1 MKLEKGKYIN
11 VISYGTG
18 RHFLVG
24 PTIEK
29 LTIASKCAIIEASTL
44 NKRKNPRAPVA
55 RVTVMRI
62 VEVYD
67 GKS

>member
-1 MKLEKGKYIN
+1 MKLEKDKY
-11 VISYGTG
+11 VCVVSYGTG
-18 RHFLVG
+18 RHFLQG
-24 PTIEK
+24 PTMEK
-29 LTIASKCAIIEASTL
+29 LIGACVSAKLISVGL
-44 NKRKNPRAPVA
+44 NERKAPRAPVA

>member
-1 MKLEKGKYIN
+1 MRLEKGKYIN

-24 PTIEK
+24 PTIER
-29 LTIASKCAIIEASTL
+29 LTTACKSAKIEASTL
-44 NKRKNPRAPVA
+44 NSRKSPRAPMA

-62 VEVYD
+62 VEVFD
-67 GKS
+67 GKA